1 VRKILESR
9 LPGGKALTPAIS
21 AKVATA
27 ATKIDSLTP
36 VHDAIMKLHPDIY
49 NELNIVTKPSPINQ
63 LHSGVY
69 GVVSVWALV
78 KRIQPRDLND
88 LQSVNKRGY
97 KINGQ
102 SWVLR
107 LFVYDDTDEILCQI
121 DRDDY
126 LTLGKEVEQKGGQG
140 DALYAIKGFIPPTF
154 RMIKITGMRYLGLL
168 SDTEK
173 PVIKNDLFAPKVDL
187 FGVNKAAE

>member
-1 VRKILESR
+1 MESR
-9 LPGGKALTPAIS
+9 LPGVKPLTPAIS

-27 ATKIDSLTP
+27 STKIDSLTP
-36 VHDAIMKLHPDIY
+36 VRDAIKKLHPDFAAS
-49 NELNIVTKPSPINQ
+49 NLVSLPTPIAQ
-63 LHSGVY
+63 LHPGIY
-69 GVVSVWALV
+69 GVVTVHALV

-97 KINGQ
+97 RLTGQ

-126 LTLGKEVEQKGGQG
+126 MTLGKEIEQRGGQG
-140 DALYAIKGFIPPTF
+140 DVLYGIRGMIPPTF
-154 RMIKITGMRYLGLL
+154 RMIKVTRMRLLGFM
-168 SDTEK
+168 SEVEK
-173 PVIKNDLFAPKVDL
+173 PIIKNDLFAVKKDL
-187 FGVNKAAE
+187 FGVVK